1 MAATSSTSA
10 SNASAA
16 KAPAASSPRRVALAL
31 AALAVALVAFDQLAG
46 LALNWIWDRS
56 SFNPVAH
63 VRRAQPEILAL
74 GSSGGHYA
82 IDPSVLGP
90 NAYNASRDGQGG
102 FYVAAMLNAL
112 PADTSVKRVIYAL
125 DTGDIADGLDG
136 PNVKNL
142 SQYTPW
148 LARDPVLRDWL
159 TARKPMEQYK
169 LLSGLYRFRGLVIDV
184 VRRWIKPRWVGGG
197 YQPLQET
204 MAPRPLPDLSAD
216 PARGPAPSGIAMLQ
230 HISRAA
236 KARNIQLIVVVSPTY
251 GYDRGSLPQ
260 NADVLAAMRTAFKD
274 NAFCDL
280 TQIQDSRFQAMRE
293 NRMHF
298 ADGSHVNAA
307 GGRAY
312 SLLLKD
318 WIAQQCN

>member
-1 MAATSSTSA
+1 MAGISSTSVSDESA
-10 SNASAA
+10 PKGASAQQVL
-16 KAPAASSPRRVALAL
+16 RALVV
-31 AALAVALVAFDQLAG
+31 LAVALVAFDQLAG

-63 VRRAQPEILAL
+63 VQRAQPEILAL

-82 IDPSVLGP
+82 IDPTVLGA

-112 PADTSVKRVIYAL
+112 PANSSVKRVIYAL
-125 DTGDIADGLDG
+125 DTGDIADGLHG

-142 SQYTPW
+142 AQFTPW
-148 LARDPVLRDWL
+148 LARDPVLREWL
-159 TARKPMEQYK
+159 VAGHPLEQYK
-169 LLSGLYRFRGLVIDV
+169 LLSGLYRYRGLVIDV
-184 VRRWIKPRWVGGG
+184 VRRWIKPRWVDGG

-204 MAPRPLPDLSAD
+204 MEPRPLPDTSAD
-216 PARGPAPSGIAMLQ
+216 KPLHPAPSGIAMLE

-251 GYDRGSLPQ
+251 GYDRGLIPQ
-260 NADVLAAMRTAFKD
+260 NASLIAAVRTAFKG
-274 NAFCDL
+274 NKFCDL
-280 TQIQDSRFQAMRE
+280 TQIDDPRFQAMRE
-293 NRMHF
+293 DRMHF
-298 ADGSHVNAA
+298 ADGSHVNAT

-312 SLLLKD
+312 TLLLQD
-318 WIAQQCN
+318 WIARKCG